1 MPRFKY
7 KAKQMNGEIVE
18 GELESASKSAAY
30 TSLQKQGFFPTWLE
44 EIKEGTK
51 LQTLAA
57 FFPKRIKKRDLAGFT
72 RGLAGL
78 VDAGVPLSQAL
89 TILKEEVQNKALA
102 ELIRILHQEVM
113 GGEAFSEALAKYPQI
128 FSSLYIHF
136 IYAGEISGT
145 LPKVLTE
152 LDEFFEQEEE
162 LRGKIQAALAYP
174 LAILG
179 FGILTIWFLLVF
191 ITPKI
196 VSVFVAMGQA
206 LPIATQILLII
217 SRAIQE
223 KWWVLLLVVV
233 VGSFFLKG
241 FYQSRKGRLW
251 IDNMKLSIPFSR
263 ELELKLEISR
273 FCRTLALLLHHG
285 IPIMTAIR
293 AANDILNNRVISEE
307 ITALQGKVKEGESL
321 SGAMARCKTIPKDVK
336 SVIAV
341 GEESGRLEQ
350 ALGKLGD
357 YYFREV
363 NQKLKIVMSLI
374 EPLMILL
381 LGGMVGFMVIA
392 MLLPIFEINLGS
404 TR

>member
-1 MPRFKY
+1 
-7 KAKQMNGEIVE
+7 
-18 GELESASKSAAY
+18 
-30 TSLQKQGFFPTWLE
+30 
-44 EIKEGTK
+44 
-51 LQTLAA
+51 
-57 FFPKRIKKRDLAGFT
+57 
-72 RGLAGL
+72 

-89 TILKEEVQNKALA
+89 TILKGEVQNKALA
-102 ELIRILHQEVM
+102 ELIQILHQEVM
-113 GGEAFSEALAKYPQI
+113 GGEAFSEALAKHPRV

-145 LPKVLTE
+145 LPNVLTE

-206 LPIATQILLII
+206 LPIPTQILLII

-223 KWWVLLLVVV
+223 KWWVFLLVVV

-307 ITALQGKVKEGESL
+307 ITALQGRVKEGESL

-392 MLLPIFEINLGS
+392 MLLPIFEINLGVA
-404 TR
+404 R